1 MTKNNRVVGKVV
13 NGRIIMVTENGGYVK
28 PVSRPV
34 VEQPKVK
41 APVLELKPK
50 KKELRKPI
58 PVAEVPEFIK
68 TAVRSRAKHEEEKQE
83 DNNSKIVKVQFEQH
97 NVESLPEMIVDW
109 AIGLGKHAVRP
120 LTRFFEGDNIK
131 DIFKEETR

>member
-1 MTKNNRVVGKVV
+1 MKKNNRVVGKVV

-34 VEQPKVK
+34 AEQPKVL
-41 APVLELKPK
+41 APVVEMKPK

-58 PVAEVPEFIK
+58 PVTDVPEFVK
-68 TAVRSRAKHEEEKQE
+68 TAIRSRVKKEEEQKE
-83 DNNSKIVKVQFEQH
+83 DNDSKIVRVEFEQH

-109 AIGLGKHAVRP
+109 AIGLGKHAVKP
-120 LTRFFEGDNIK
+120 LSRFFDGESIRE
-131 DIFKEETR
+131 IFKEETR